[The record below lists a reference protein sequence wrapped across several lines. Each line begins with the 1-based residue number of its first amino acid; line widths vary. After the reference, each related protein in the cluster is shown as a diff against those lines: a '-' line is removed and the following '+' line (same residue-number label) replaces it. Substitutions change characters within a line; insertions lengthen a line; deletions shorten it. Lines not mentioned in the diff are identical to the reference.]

1 MNFTPSPK
9 KEGELKMSR
18 AVRQQL
24 LSMTGSLERANRVL
38 KDAVSRTVINEE
50 GVLQLLA
57 DCQET
62 AIMMGNEI
70 EEVYGEDTD
79 SVAKLEEYC
88 ESLYEMTL
96 VVSNPVRRREMQKVL
111 VNHLKQIRKAI
122 SAEIPDRLE
131 VVFLPY
137 KASMWDSLESVWMA
151 ADADEDCDAYV
162 IPIPYYD
169 KNSDGSF
176 REMHYEGEEYPDYVP
191 VTHYKEYDF
200 SKRHPDIIFIISV
213 LCRACS
219 MRIRL

>member
-162 IPIPYYD
+162 IPIP
-169 KNSDGSF
+169 
-176 REMHYEGEEYPDYVP
+176 
-191 VTHYKEYDF
+191 
-200 SKRHPDIIFIISV
+200 
-213 LCRACS
+213 
-219 MRIRL
+219 